1 MWNRLL
7 YSGVRREIVKMT
19 KRWIAW
25 MTAAVLA
32 IGLMGPVRAEAAE
45 VYSEDFESM
54 VPGSVPDGFAVS
66 PGENSEISVRQ
77 ADGNRY
83 VYFLS
88 RKNEETKLTKTLN
101 TPAAGI
107 VTLEQSVLV
116 AQNFNDGH
124 KFFSLKNAAG
134 KYIGMV
140 MESNGDLVLRTG
152 SAPYQILVPDYR
164 LNTWY
169 DIKLAANTASQRI
182 AAYVDGRLAC
192 ADIPFWN
199 SADSITAIEAYAQGS
214 NRGMCID
221 NVRITAENPDSYTP
235 VVSAVT
241 VTGRKKALAAE
252 GAQGGR
258 SIRFLAQA
266 ADQCGAV
273 MEDQPLAWSLAPE
286 SERLGFAVDQSG
298 TVTLPDTL
306 TEDCSVTVTAS
317 AGQTK
322 GSFTTR
328 IIRSGKTG
336 VNEDFEACGT
346 DGLCSDYMLSHAA
359 GGRAEILYGNPI
371 LKGAGAKSEASRY
384 RVNFPAVLRNTVIVS
399 CDVQFS
405 AIAPWHN
412 IITCHD
418 YDVMIVTYNDGSLT
432 WRGKD
437 NVYTPIYENY
447 QAGKKYNIKLEIP
460 YPSGEV
466 TAYVTPE
473 GGETVTTSGLLRR
486 NGNSGMG
493 NFESYTQETAQ
504 YVIDNLQIY
513 EKGAETAQ
521 NLRISG
527 PDTVYIPDFS
537 EVLSYGYQAGLEN
550 PVFGTAETAEGVSWT
565 AEGPAGVSI
574 DPVTGR
580 LSVARGTEPGG
591 SVTVTAELAEERV
604 STTVLLAPNTPEYTG
619 IDLFRYQDQSAAAR
633 VAVRKPQAEETWMRL
648 VLAVYDQNG
657 QLVGVVPSMR
667 EEADKSDETQ
677 YARTEGQLIEVRIPA
692 EDLDGGMTAR
702 AFVWNTLDEMVP
714 LTPASLS
721 LNLEEAE

>member
-1 MWNRLL
+1 
-7 YSGVRREIVKMT
+7 
-19 KRWIAW
+19 
-25 MTAAVLA
+25 
-32 IGLMGPVRAEAAE
+32 
-45 VYSEDFESM
+45 
-54 VPGSVPDGFAVS
+54 
-66 PGENSEISVRQ
+66 
-77 ADGNRY
+77 
-83 VYFLS
+83 
-88 RKNEETKLTKTLN
+88 
-101 TPAAGI
+101 
-107 VTLEQSVLV
+107 
-116 AQNFNDGH
+116 
-124 KFFSLKNAAG
+124 
-134 KYIGMV
+134 
-140 MESNGDLVLRTG
+140 
-152 SAPYQILVPDYR
+152 
-164 LNTWY
+164 
-169 DIKLAANTASQRI
+169 
-182 AAYVDGRLAC
+182 
-192 ADIPFWN
+192 
-199 SADSITAIEAYAQGS
+199 
-214 NRGMCID
+214 
-221 NVRITAENPDSYTP
+221 
-235 VVSAVT
+235 
-241 VTGRKKALAAE
+241 
-252 GAQGGR
+252 
-258 SIRFLAQA
+258 
-266 ADQCGAV
+266 
-273 MEDQPLAWSLAPE
+273 
-286 SERLGFAVDQSG
+286 
-298 TVTLPDTL
+298 
-306 TEDCSVTVTAS
+306 
-317 AGQTK
+317 
-322 GSFTTR
+322 
-328 IIRSGKTG
+328 
-336 VNEDFEACGT
+336 
-346 DGLCSDYMLSHAA
+346 
-359 GGRAEILYGNPI
+359 
-371 LKGAGAKSEASRY
+371 
-384 RVNFPAVLRNTVIVS
+384 
-399 CDVQFS
+399 
-405 AIAPWHN
+405 
-412 IITCHD
+412 
-418 YDVMIVTYNDGSLT
+418 MIVTYNDGSLT

-591 SVTVTAELAEERV
+591 SVTVTAELAEERA